1 MKNKGLY
8 GFILLLMCSVSAPVW
23 ARKHRIN
30 IPTAYDQPSV
40 VVNEDST
47 VSFCYCGPGK
57 RVKVLGD
64 FQYAG
69 KDSSR
74 YSDMRTQKIK
84 MQRGLDGCMHATTK
98 PLVPET
104 YTYCFRFNG
113 KRQTDTHNN
122 DTAWQMTHKW
132 NIVSVGGTPQAD
144 LYLQPE
150 LRGQLI
156 QTKWYDRAENI
167 NRRVNIYLSAAYFE
181 EMSNVQC
188 QMSNSQFP
196 VLYLLHGINGY
207 EGSWTERGRTIQIIE
222 NLIAEG
228 RIEPLIVVMPD
239 CNTGVHEDRPSH
251 HTLWNNVWHYP
262 RLCRDHSLELA
273 MEDLMLHIDTT
284 YRVSE
289 RRYIAGLSSGARI
302 AANIVNRYPDRFQA
316 VGLFSPVVYKEQMPK
331 TGIPPFYIYMGKDDM
346 FINNGR
352 RFHKRLIKSG
362 IDHFYMENDGG
373 HTWRN
378 WRLYL
383 SDYLQKVSQNCLQNH
398 QRRV

>member
-1 MKNKGLY
+1 MRNKGLIII
-8 GFILLLMCSVSAPVW
+8 FMLLCVLPSE
-23 ARKHRIN
+23 ARKRHIVN
-30 IPTAYDQPSV
+30 MSHDYQSV

-47 VSFCYCGPGK
+47 VSFCYCGAEK

-74 YSDMRTQKIK
+74 YRDMRTRTIK
-84 MQRGLDGCMHATTK
+84 MKRGADGCMHATTK

-104 YTYCFRFNG
+104 YTYCFRVNG
-113 KRQTDTHNN
+113 KRKTDLHNN

-144 LYLQPE
+144 LYLQP
-150 LRGQLI
+150 LLKGQLI
-156 QTKWYDRAENI
+156 QTKWYDRAEGI
-167 NRRVNIYLSAAYFE
+167 NRRVNIYLPAAYE
-181 EMSNVQC
+181 HLSNGQF
-188 QMSNSQFP
+188 QMSNIKFP

-207 EGSWTERGRTIQIIE
+207 EGSWTERGRAIQIIE
-222 NLIAEG
+222 NLIASDS
-228 RIEPLIVVMPD
+228 IAPLIVVMPD

-262 RLCRDHSLELA
+262 RLCRDHSFELA
-273 MEDLMLHIDTT
+273 LEDLMQYIDTT
-284 YRVSE
+284 YRVSDQ
-289 RRYIAGLSSGARI
+289 RYIAGLSSGARI
-302 AANIVNRYPDRFQA
+302 AANIVNRYPDKFLA

-331 TGIPPFYIYMGKDDM
+331 TNIPPFYIYMGKDDM

-352 RFHKRLIKSG
+352 RFHKRLTKSG
-362 IDHFYMENDGG
+362 IDHFYIENEGG

-383 SDYLQKVSQNCLQNH
+383 SDYMIKINQ
-398 QRRV
+398 

>member
-23 ARKHRIN
+23 ARKHRII
-30 IPTAYDQPSV
+30 IPTAFDQPSV

-47 VSFCYCGPGK
+47 VSFCYCGQGK
-57 RVKVLGD
+57 RVFVQGD
-64 FQYAG
+64 FQYTG
-69 KDSSR
+69 KDSTR
-74 YSDMRTQKIK
+74 YSDMRTRKIK
-84 MQRGLDGCMHATTK
+84 MQRSSDGCFHVTTK
-98 PLVPET
+98 QLVPET
-104 YTYCFRFNG
+104 YTYCFRVNG
-113 KRQTDTHNN
+113 KRKTDTHNP

-132 NIVSVGGTPQAD
+132 SIVSVGGTPQAD

-150 LRGQLI
+150 LKGQLI
-156 QTKWYDRAENI
+156 QTKWYDREENT
-167 NRRVNIYLSAAYFE
+167 NRRVNIYLPAAYTD
-181 EMSNVQC
+181 SL
-188 QMSNSQFP
+188 P

-262 RLCRDHSLELA
+262 RLCHDHSLEHA

-284 YRVSE
+284 YHISGRCA
-289 RRYIAGLSSGARI
+289 IAGFSSGARI
-302 AANIVNRYPDRFQA
+302 AANIVNRYPNRFQA

-331 TGIPPFYIYMGKDDM
+331 TDIPPFYIYMGKDDM

-352 RFHKRLIKSG
+352 RFHKRLTKSG
-362 IDHFYMENDGG
+362 IDHFYTENEGG

-383 SDYLQKVSQNCLQNH
+383 SDFLTQL
-398 QRRV
+398 